1 MSEEFV
7 PDAGDALAIK
17 SSGTGDTHRA
27 VVLSGSDYNRRT
39 GLIICCGIT
48 SKKAGN
54 PFEVAIASLPE
65 ATALADHVRTLNW
78 RKRAIVRLNG
88 VSPQELS
95 EIRQK
100 LRLLTG

>member
-1 MSEEFV
+1 MAFLPPTMLLRS
-7 PDAGDALAIK
+7 DQ
-17 SSGTGDTHRA
+17 TGDTHRA
-27 VVLSGSDYNRRT
+27 VVLSSSDYNRRT

-65 ATALADHVRTLNW
+65 AIALADHVRTLNW
-78 RKRAIVRLNG
+78 RKRAIVRLTG

-95 EIRQK
+95 EIRRK